1 MLQYRHCTMPFS
13 QIYKQRLTKK
23 SISPAVA
30 AVGCFL
36 VSASDQN
43 NRHDYGNDLIC
54 DRVLHVATEA
64 SVTLPVTKWVKTA
77 STTPAYT

>member
-36 VSASDQN
+36 VSASNQN

-54 DRVLHVATEA
+54 ATA
-64 SVTLPVTKWVKTA
+64 FYMLRLKHQSHYPLQNG
-77 STTPAYT
+77 